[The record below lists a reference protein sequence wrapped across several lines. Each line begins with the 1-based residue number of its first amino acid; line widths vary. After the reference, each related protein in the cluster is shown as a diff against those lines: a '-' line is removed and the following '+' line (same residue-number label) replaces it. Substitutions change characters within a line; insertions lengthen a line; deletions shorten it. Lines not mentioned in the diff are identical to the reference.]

1 MEQVSA
7 LHSFAWLNTILP
19 EARTTFYLSLH
30 QAMGVWLVC
39 AHLLATAPS
48 AARSTGVQGGV
59 RAPVFQPWGMDP
71 GGELPTS
78 FCCFEEHGRGT
89 LLLSLEQT
97 SLTFHAEALPRLSG
111 QPEAL
116 DWFCSACSSGC
127 HSNTLPRPRGSVAR
141 ALGCAWVSMTT

>member
-78 FCCFEEHGRGT
+78 FCCFEEHGRGYAAA
-89 LLLSLEQT
+89 LLGANLINLPRRSFATSVRATRGAGLVLFRLQLWLSLQ
-97 SLTFHAEALPRLSG
+97 HPPPPPR
-111 QPEAL
+111 
-116 DWFCSACSSGC
+116 
-127 HSNTLPRPRGSVAR
+127 
-141 ALGCAWVSMTT
+141 